1 MRRLIIFL
9 LISFVAGQLWAET
22 KSTEIPIYFRLG
34 KSSYDPSFLGNA
46 ASVDSFVKLVT
57 DLGDENIRSIEVNSY
72 ASPDGVYEYNL
83 MLSRKRAVEVK
94 WLLRT
99 RAPEFYPKVQ
109 MRLRGEAWGLLR
121 DRVAADEKLSQ
132 NSRDRILKFLDN
144 SSISDDTRKWRLANW
159 LGSDPAVGD
168 LYQYLLRNHYRY
180 LRSAVIIVINL
191 EPVSPDNAPAVQAQ
205 PLAEPV
211 PAGAQPAADQPAV
224 NQPASGG
231 NVAGDPVSS
240 GAAAASGTEPATG
253 NSFGGS
259 SASQAKP
266 HPTTGEAGGTPATEP
281 RVLRPS
287 EGVPAADSS
296 ETATGDS
303 LGLERPATLGTVRG
317 RGPSE
322 MGGMSSE
329 AANRVEGQAAPEQ
342 QVAEQPVTEQQQ
354 DGGQGLLAAAA
365 AVIAREAT
373 IGISTNIPYDI
384 TYIPHYGLTSIPSF
398 SLEYYPRNGRWTFGG
413 DVEWPMWQHDDKH
426 KYMQINN
433 ITLWTR
439 RYFKEPEDDRFKGLY
454 LLGNI
459 NAVRYG
465 IGFDEKGWIGEG
477 LGASLGIGHKWI
489 LGKSH
494 FFFDAGLALGVL
506 WSRYDP
512 YYFSDEAT
520 HWYYYDYTGKPD
532 DFSKRNQRLL
542 WFGPTRLYLSIGY
555 DLNLRKKR

>member
-211 PAGAQPAADQPAV
+211 PAGAQPAAESVVAQPGEETPSEGRATR
-224 NQPASGG
+224 
-231 NVAGDPVSS
+231 
-240 GAAAASGTEPATG
+240 GT
-253 NSFGGS
+253 
-259 SASQAKP
+259 
-266 HPTTGEAGGTPATEP
+266 EAGGPSPKGDGGVSPEGELPTKELLPAG
-281 RVLRPS
+281 
-287 EGVPAADSS
+287 EG
-296 ETATGDS
+296 
-303 LGLERPATLGTVRG
+303 
-317 RGPSE
+317 
-322 MGGMSSE
+322 E

-342 QVAEQPVTEQQQ
+342 PATEQPATEQQPAAEQQ

-413 DVEWPMWQHDDKH
+413 DVEWPMWQHEDKH

-555 DLNLRKKR
+555 DWNLRKKR